1 MVFLRSKIVKNES
14 YSYLV
19 KSKWNSKKKTSEQ
32 QTIKYLGK
40 TSDVT
45 LENIPDEYR
54 NDPSVL
60 SFLSSNR
67 QLDTKKREKY
77 LTKTRQNMRKF
88 LLAGDLK
95 NTMSIYTDF
104 TKQTSVASFYDN
116 ILRPAMYQI
125 GELWDA
131 KKLDVGDEHIASNT
145 AMHLIEKIGTKPK
158 AKSKGK
164 TILICTPDGEYHA
177 IPCFMMETYLSLN
190 GYDVIN
196 LAPSAPS
203 KSIISHISEKKPD
216 LILISVTLK
225 DHLRSCDILIKNLQ
239 KFKIPIVI
247 GGQALQDGN
256 SFHDVTVMDT
266 SSLSELYRT
275 IQGMIKKKDS

>member
-19 KSKWNSKKKTSEQ
+19 KSKWNSKRKTSEQ

-40 TSDVT
+40 TSDIT
-45 LENIPDEYR
+45 LDDIPDEYR
-54 NDPSVL
+54 NNSSIL
-60 SFLSSNR
+60 SFLSSNN
-67 QLDTKKREKY
+67 QLDIKKREKH
-77 LTKTRQNMRKF
+77 LVKTKQNMLKF

-95 NTMSIYTDF
+95 NAMTICTDF
-104 TKQTSVASFYDN
+104 VKQSSVANFYDV

-125 GELWDA
+125 GELWNL

-145 AMHLIEKIGTKPK
+145 AIRLIENVGTKPK
-158 AKSKGK
+158 IKSNGK

-190 GYDVIN
+190 GYNIIN

-203 KSIISHISEKKPD
+203 NSIMSHISEKNPD

-225 DHLRSCDILIKNLQ
+225 DHIKSCERLIRNLK
-239 KFKIPIVI
+239 KFKVPIVI

-256 SFHDVTVMDT
+256 PFGDVMVIDT
-266 SSLSELYRT
+266 PSLSELSKT
-275 IQGMIKKKDS
+275 IKKII

>member
-19 KSKWNSKKKTSEQ
+19 KSKWDSKKKTSEQ

-54 NDPSVL
+54 NDPTII
-60 SFLSSNR
+60 SFLSSSK
-67 QLDTKKREKY
+67 QVDSEEREKY
-77 LTKTRQNMRKF
+77 LVKIRQNMRKF

-95 NTMSIYTDF
+95 GAMSIHTDF
-104 TKQTSVASFYDN
+104 VRQSSIANFYDN

-125 GELWDA
+125 GELWDT

-145 AMHLIEKIGTKPK
+145 AMHLIEHIGTKPK
-158 AKSKGK
+158 TKSKGK

-190 GYDVIN
+190 GYNIIN

-203 KSIISHISEKKPD
+203 DSIISHIVEKKPD

-225 DHLRSCDILIKNLQ
+225 DHIKSCDRLIKKLQ
-239 KFKIPIVI
+239 KFKVPIII
-247 GGQALQDGN
+247 GGQALQDN
-256 SFHDVTVMDT
+256 HQFHDVMIMDT
-266 SSLSELYRT
+266 PSLSELSKT
-275 IQGMIKKKDS
+275 VKGMI

>member
-1 MVFLRSKIVKNES
+1 MVFLRSKIVKKES

-19 KSKWNSKKKTSEQ
+19 KSKWDSKRKTSEQ

-45 LENIPDEYR
+45 LEDIPDEYR
-54 NDPSVL
+54 NDSSIL
-60 SFLSSNR
+60 SFFSSNK
-67 QLDTKKREKY
+67 QLDIKKREKY
-77 LTKTRQNMRKF
+77 LMKTRQNMRKF

-95 NTMSIYTDF
+95 NVMSIYTDF
-104 TKQTSVASFYDN
+104 AKHSSIADFYDK
-116 ILRPAMYQI
+116 ILRPIMYQI
-125 GELWDA
+125 GELWDT

-145 AMHLIEKIGTKPK
+145 AMHLIENIGTKPK
-158 AKSKGK
+158 TKSKGK

-190 GYDVIN
+190 GYNVIN

-203 KSIISHISEKKPD
+203 KSIMNHISAKKPD

-225 DHLRSCDILIKNLQ
+225 DHIKSCERLIRNLK
-239 KFKIPIVI
+239 KFKVPIVI

-256 SFHDVTVMDT
+256 PFGDVMVIDT
-266 SSLSELYRT
+266 PSLSELSRT
-275 IQGMIKKKDS
+275 IKGII

>member
-19 KSKWNSKKKTSEQ
+19 KSKWNSKKKTSQ
-32 QTIKYLGK
+32 QETLKYLGK
-40 TSDVT
+40 TSDIT
-45 LENIPDEYR
+45 LEDIPDEYR
-54 NDPSVL
+54 NDQNIL
-60 SFLSSNR
+60 SFLSSNK
-67 QLDTKKREKY
+67 QIDTKKREKY
-77 LTKTRQNMRKF
+77 LKKTRQNMRKF

-95 NTMSIYTDF
+95 STMSIYTDF
-104 TKQTSVASFYDN
+104 SKQLSVTKFYDDV
-116 ILRPAMYQI
+116 LRPAMYQI

-131 KKLDVGDEHIASNT
+131 DKLDVGDEHIASNT

-177 IPCFMMETYLSLN
+177 IPCFMMETYFSLN

-203 KSIISHISEKKPD
+203 SSIIRHIAEKKPD

-225 DHLRSCDILIKNLQ
+225 DHLKSCNRLIKNLQ
-239 KFKIPIVI
+239 KYKIPIVI
-247 GGQALQDGN
+247 GGQALQDVN
-256 SFHDVTVMDT
+256 SFHDVTVMNT
-266 SSLSELYRT
+266 PSLFELSK
-275 IQGMIKKKDS
+275 MIKEEIR

>member
-1 MVFLRSKIVKNES
+1 MVFLRSKIVKKES

-19 KSKWNSKKKTSEQ
+19 KSRWNAKKKTSEQ

-45 LENIPDEYR
+45 LDDIPDEYR
-54 NDPSVL
+54 NDSSIL
-60 SFLSSNR
+60 SFLSSNK
-67 QLDTKKREKY
+67 QSDIKKRGKF
-77 LTKTRQNMRKF
+77 LMKIRQNMRKF

-95 NTMSIYTDF
+95 NAMTIYTGF
-104 TKQTSVASFYDN
+104 VKQSSIANFYDDV
-116 ILRPAMYQI
+116 LRPVMYQI

-145 AMHLIEKIGTKPK
+145 AMRIIESVGTKPK
-158 AKSKGK
+158 IKSKGK

-177 IPCFMMETYLSLN
+177 IPCFMMETYLSLK
-190 GYDVIN
+190 GYNIIN

-203 KSIISHISEKKPD
+203 NSITNHISEKNPD

-225 DHLRSCDILIKNLQ
+225 DHIKSCERLIRNLK
-239 KFKIPIVI
+239 KFKVPIVI

-256 SFHDVTVMDT
+256 PFGDVMVIDT
-266 SSLSELYRT
+266 PSLSELSRT
-275 IQGMIKKKDS
+275 IKGII

>member
-19 KSKWNSKKKTSEQ
+19 KSKWDSKKKTSQ
-32 QTIKYLGK
+32 QETIKYLGK
-40 TSDVT
+40 TSDIT
-45 LENIPDEYR
+45 LEDIPDEYR
-54 NDPSVL
+54 NDQNIL
-60 SFLSSNR
+60 SFLSSNK
-67 QLDTKKREKY
+67 QIDTKKREKY
-77 LTKTRQNMRKF
+77 LKKTRQNMRKF

-95 NTMSIYTDF
+95 STMSIYTDF
-104 TKQTSVASFYDN
+104 SKQLSVTKFYDDV
-116 ILRPAMYQI
+116 LRPAMYQI

-131 KKLDVGDEHIASNT
+131 DKLDVGDEHIASNT

-177 IPCFMMETYLSLN
+177 IPCFMMETYFSLN

-203 KSIISHISEKKPD
+203 DSIINHITEKKPD

-225 DHLRSCDILIKNLQ
+225 DHLKSCGRLIKNLQ
-239 KFKIPIVI
+239 KYKIPIVI
-247 GGQALQDGN
+247 GGQALQDVN
-256 SFHDVTVMDT
+256 SFHDVTVMNT
-266 SSLSELYRT
+266 PSLFELSK
-275 IQGMIKKKDS
+275 MIKEEIR

>member
-19 KSKWNSKKKTSEQ
+19 KSKWDSKKKTSEQ

-40 TSDVT
+40 SSDVT
-45 LENIPDEYR
+45 LEDIPDEYR
-54 NDPSVL
+54 NDPTII
-60 SFLSSNR
+60 SFLSSNN
-67 QLDTKKREKY
+67 QLDIKKREKY
-77 LTKTRQNMRKF
+77 LVKTRQNMRKF

-95 NTMSIYTDF
+95 NVMSIYNDF
-104 TKQTSVASFYDN
+104 AKQSSVTSFYDN

-145 AMHLIEKIGTKPK
+145 AMHLIENIGTKPK

-177 IPCFMMETYLSLN
+177 IPCFMIETYLSLN
-190 GYDVIN
+190 GYSVIN
-196 LAPSAPS
+196 LSPSAPS
-203 KSIISHISEKKPD
+203 SSIITKIKETNPD
-216 LILISVTLK
+216 LILISITLK
-225 DHLRSCDILIKNLQ
+225 EHLRSCERLVKNLK
-239 KFKIPIVI
+239 KFKIPIIV
-247 GGQALQDGN
+247 GGQALENENRFDNVRSLDDGGM
-256 SFHDVTVMDT
+256 SK
-266 SSLSELYRT
+266 LSK
-275 IQGMIKKKDS
+275 MIKEEIR

>member
-19 KSKWNSKKKTSEQ
+19 KSKWDSKKKTSEQ

-40 TSDVT
+40 SSDVT
-45 LENIPDEYR
+45 LEDIPDEYR
-54 NDPSVL
+54 NDPTII
-60 SFLSSNR
+60 SFLSSNK
-67 QLDTKKREKY
+67 QLDIKKREKY
-77 LTKTRQNMRKF
+77 LVKTRQNMRKF
-88 LLAGDLK
+88 LLTGDLK

-104 TKQTSVASFYDN
+104 VKQSSVTNFYDN

-145 AMHLIEKIGTKPK
+145 AMHLIENIGTKPK
-158 AKSKGK
+158 ARSKGK

-177 IPCFMMETYLSLN
+177 IPCFMMETYFSLN

-203 KSIISHISEKKPD
+203 SSISRHIAEKKPD
-216 LILISVTLK
+216 LI
-225 DHLRSCDILIKNLQ
+225 
-239 KFKIPIVI
+239 
-247 GGQALQDGN
+247 
-256 SFHDVTVMDT
+256 
-266 SSLSELYRT
+266 
-275 IQGMIKKKDS
+275 

>member
-19 KSKWNSKKKTSEQ
+19 KSKWDSKKKTSEQ

-40 TSDVT
+40 SSDVT
-45 LENIPDEYR
+45 LEDIPDEYR
-54 NDPSVL
+54 NDPTII
-60 SFLSSNR
+60 SFLSSNN
-67 QLDTKKREKY
+67 QLDIKKREKY
-77 LTKTRQNMRKF
+77 LVKTRQNMRKF

-95 NTMSIYTDF
+95 NVMSIYNDF
-104 TKQTSVASFYDN
+104 TKQSSVTDFYDS
-116 ILRPAMYQI
+116 ILRQTMYQI

-158 AKSKGK
+158 TKSKGK

-177 IPCFMMETYLSLN
+177 IPCFMMETYFSLN

-196 LAPSAPS
+196 LAPSTPS
-203 KSIISHISEKKPD
+203 DSIINHITEKKPD

-225 DHLRSCDILIKNLQ
+225 DHIKSCDRLINKLK
-239 KFKIPIVI
+239 KFKVPIII

-256 SFHDVTVMDT
+256 PFHNVTVMDT
-266 SSLSELYRT
+266 PSLSELSK
-275 IQGMIKKKDS
+275 IIKEEIR

>member
-1 MVFLRSKIVKNES
+1 MVFLRSKIVKKES

-19 KSKWNSKKKTSEQ
+19 KSKWDSKRKTSEQ

-45 LENIPDEYR
+45 LEDIPDEYR
-54 NDPSVL
+54 NDSSIL
-60 SFLSSNR
+60 SFFSSNK
-67 QLDTKKREKY
+67 QLDIKKREKY
-77 LTKTRQNMRKF
+77 LMKTRQNMRKF

-95 NTMSIYTDF
+95 NVMSIYTDF
-104 TKQTSVASFYDN
+104 AKHSSIADFYDK
-116 ILRPAMYQI
+116 ILRPIMYQI

-145 AMHLIEKIGTKPK
+145 AMHLIENIGTKPK
-158 AKSKGK
+158 TKSKGK

-190 GYDVIN
+190 GYNVIN

-203 KSIISHISEKKPD
+203 KSIMNHILGKKPD

-225 DHLRSCDILIKNLQ
+225 DHIKSCERLIRNLK
-239 KFKIPIVI
+239 KFKVPIVI

-256 SFHDVTVMDT
+256 PFGDVMVIDT
-266 SSLSELYRT
+266 PSLSELSRT
-275 IQGMIKKKDS
+275 IKGII

>member
-19 KSKWNSKKKTSEQ
+19 KSKWDSKRKTSEQ

-45 LENIPDEYR
+45 LEDIPDEYR
-54 NDPSVL
+54 NDSSIL
-60 SFLSSNR
+60 SFLSSNK
-67 QLDTKKREKY
+67 QFDIKKREKY
-77 LTKTRQNMRKF
+77 LVKTRQNMRKF

-104 TKQTSVASFYDN
+104 AKQSSVVNFYDN

-145 AMHLIEKIGTKPK
+145 AMHLIEKIGTNPK
-158 AKSKGK
+158 RMSNGK

-203 KSIISHISEKKPD
+203 KSIMSHISQKKPD

-225 DHLRSCDILIKNLQ
+225 EHINSCNRLIKNLK
-239 KFKIPIVI
+239 KFKVPIII
-247 GGQALQDGN
+247 GGQALQDEN
-256 SFHDVTVMDT
+256 PFHDATVMDT
-266 SSLSELYRT
+266 PSLSKLSKT
-275 IQGMIKKKDS
+275 IKGMI

>member
-19 KSKWNSKKKTSEQ
+19 ESKWDSKEKTSKQ
-32 QTIKYLGK
+32 RTVKYLGK

-45 LENIPDEYR
+45 LEDIPSEYR
-54 NDPSVL
+54 NDPSIV
-60 SFLSSNR
+60 SFVSSVQR
-67 QLDTKKREKY
+67 FDTKKREKY
-77 LTKTRQNMRKF
+77 LMKTQQNMRKF
-88 LLAGDLK
+88 LLGGDLK
-95 NTMSIYTDF
+95 NVISIYTDF
-104 TKQTSVASFYDN
+104 VKQSSVANFYDI

-145 AMHLIEKIGTKPK
+145 AMRLIEKIGAKPRIK
-158 AKSKGK
+158 NKGK
-164 TILICTPDGEYHA
+164 TVLICTPDGEYHA
-177 IPCFMMETYLSLN
+177 IPCYMMETYLSLN

-203 KSIISHISEKKPD
+203 DSIMNHILDKKPD

-225 DHLRSCDILIKNLQ
+225 DHIKSCDRLIKNLK
-239 KFKIPIVI
+239 KFKVPIVI

-256 SFHDVTVMDT
+256 PFHDVTVMDT
-266 SSLSELYRT
+266 PSLSELSK
-275 IQGMIKKKDS
+275 MIKEEIR

>member
-19 KSKWNSKKKTSEQ
+19 KSKWDSKKKTSQ
-32 QTIKYLGK
+32 QETIKYLGK

-45 LENIPDEYR
+45 LEDIPDEYR
-54 NDPSVL
+54 NDSTIL
-60 SFLSSNR
+60 SFLSSNK
-67 QLDTKKREKY
+67 QIDIKKREKY
-77 LTKTRQNMRKF
+77 LKKTRQNMRKF

-95 NTMSIYTDF
+95 STMSIYTDF
-104 TKQTSVASFYDN
+104 SKQLSVTKFYDDV
-116 ILRPAMYQI
+116 LRPAMYQI

-131 KKLDVGDEHIASNT
+131 DKLDVGDEHIASNT

-177 IPCFMMETYLSLN
+177 IPCFMMETYFSLN

-203 KSIISHISEKKPD
+203 DSIINHIIEKKPD

-225 DHLRSCDILIKNLQ
+225 DHLKSCNRLIKNLQ
-239 KFKIPIVI
+239 KYKIPIVI
-247 GGQALQDGN
+247 GGQALQDVN
-256 SFHDVTVMDT
+256 SFHDVTVMNT
-266 SSLSELYRT
+266 PSLFELSK
-275 IQGMIKKKDS
+275 MIKEEIR

>member
-19 KSKWNSKKKTSEQ
+19 KSKWDSKRKTSQ
-32 QTIKYLGK
+32 QETVKYLGK

-45 LENIPDEYR
+45 LEDIPDEYR
-54 NDPSVL
+54 NDPTIL
-60 SFLSSNR
+60 SFLSSNKE
-67 QLDTKKREKY
+67 LDAKRREKY

-95 NTMSIYTDF
+95 NSMSIYTDF
-104 TKQTSVASFYDN
+104 VKQSSIADFYDN
-116 ILRPAMYQI
+116 ILRTVMYQI
-125 GELWDA
+125 GELWDT

-158 AKSKGK
+158 TKSKEK

-190 GYDVIN
+190 GYNIIN

-203 KSIISHISEKKPD
+203 NSIMNYISEKKPD

-225 DHLRSCDILIKNLQ
+225 DHIKSCDRLIKNL
-239 KFKIPIVI
+239 KKSKVPIVI

-256 SFHDVTVMDT
+256 TFDGAMVMDT
-266 SSLSELYRT
+266 PSLSELSKT
-275 IQGMIKKKDS
+275 IKGIIKKKDT

>member
-19 KSKWNSKKKTSEQ
+19 KSKWDSKRKTSEQ

-45 LENIPDEYR
+45 LEDIPDEYR
-54 NDPSVL
+54 NNSSIL
-60 SFLSSNR
+60 SFLSSNK
-67 QLDTKKREKY
+67 QLNTKKREKY
-77 LTKTRQNMRKF
+77 FVKTRQNMRKF

-104 TKQTSVASFYDN
+104 AKQSSVANFYDN

-145 AMHLIEKIGTKPK
+145 AMHLIENIGTKPK
-158 AKSKGK
+158 TRSKGK

-177 IPCFMMETYLSLN
+177 IPCYMMETYLSLN
-190 GYDVIN
+190 GYNIIN

-203 KSIISHISEKKPD
+203 NSIMSHISEKKPD

-225 DHLRSCDILIKNLQ
+225 DHIKSCERLIKNLK
-239 KFKIPIVI
+239 KFKVPIIV

-256 SFHDVTVMDT
+256 PFDDITVIDT
-266 SSLSELYRT
+266 PSLSKLSKT
-275 IQGMIKKKDS
+275 IKGMI